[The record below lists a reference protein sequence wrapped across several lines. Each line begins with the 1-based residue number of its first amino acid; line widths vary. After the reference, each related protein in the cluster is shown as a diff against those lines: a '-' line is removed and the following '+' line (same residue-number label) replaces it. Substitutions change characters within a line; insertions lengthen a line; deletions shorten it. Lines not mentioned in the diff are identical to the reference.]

1 VSDPV
6 SGWGRLEI
14 DGGRRVFAPGDE
26 VTGTATWHLPEA
38 PESVE
43 VRLYWETRGKGD
55 QDVDVVARQT
65 AGGDMREGSFRSLGS
80 DGDLPFRFR
89 LPEGP
94 YSFSGKLIS
103 LLWGVELVA
112 EPGGA
117 LGQVEIVVSPL
128 GAEIRIGKP
137 EPPA

>member
-1 VSDPV
+1 M

-14 DGGRRVFAPGDE
+14 DGGQRVFAPGDE
-26 VTGTATWHLPEA
+26 VAGKASWHLEEA

-43 VRLYWETRGKGD
+43 VRLYWETQGKGD
-55 QDVDVVARQT
+55 RDVDVVASEST
-65 AGGDMREGSFRSLGS
+65 GGGEREGSFQRLAG
-80 DGDLPFRFR
+80 DGELPFRFR

-117 LGQVEIVVSPL
+117 LGQVEIVVSPI
-128 GAEIRIGKP
+128 GAEIHLGKP
-137 EPPA
+137 DAPG

>member
-1 VSDPV
+1 M

-14 DGGRRVFAPGDE
+14 AGGRHVFAPGDE
-26 VTGTATWHLPEA
+26 VTGTATWHLAEPPA
-38 PESVE
+38 SVE
-43 VRLYWETRGKGD
+43 VRLYWQTQGKGD
-55 QDVDVVARQT
+55 QDVDVVARET
-65 AGGDMREGSFRSLGS
+65 AGGDSREGSFHNLGS
-80 DGDLPFRFR
+80 DGALPFRFR

-117 LGQVEIVVSPL
+117 LGHVEIVVSPI